1 MENFKFLSSII
12 NFFPKNCKSPLNQYA
27 HNEYSVKNSVAFV
40 SDLNKV
46 NINAHEL
53 YMTSFDVESLYT
65 NVPLV
70 ETIAIIIRG
79 VSELRIRIRIR
90 GYPHEF

>member
-1 MENFKFLSSII
+1 MVSNLVLSAIS
-12 NFFPKNCKSPLNQYA
+12 
-27 HNEYSVKNSVAFV
+27 SVILLRYIALPFYSVAFV

-65 NVPLV
+65 NVPLA
-70 ETIAIIIRG
+70 ETIDIIVNKI
-79 VSELRIRIRIR
+79 LLIQI
-90 GYPHEF
+90 PLLLD